1 LDWDWYN
8 TYHGVTW
15 PAAGNLD
22 DDGGAEVVAGLGPSG
37 GNWLRVWDD
46 GANSHAPLQWLQ
58 LDWPAYLAA
67 SGQLRPAIGNLD
79 ADARGEIVVGFD
91 ANLPEWVYTWDD
103 RVAGF
108 APGPWITIPHAS
120 RVTGTWPA
128 AGRIRH

>member
-1 LDWDWYN
+1 
-8 TYHGVTW
+8 
-15 PAAGNLD
+15 
-22 DDGGAEVVAGLGPSG
+22 
-37 GNWLRVWDD
+37 
-46 GANSHAPLQWLQ
+46 
-58 LDWPAYLAA
+58 
-67 SGQLRPAIGNLD
+67 
-79 ADARGEIVVGFD
+79 VGFD